1 MSQPA
6 QILGALV
13 SGGVESLPGSLGL
26 KLPRE
31 IGEHK
36 VRSLG
41 FHEGNG
47 HQAERK
53 SSGFAFNC
61 GSSVQVIAAAGTIF
75 TITPEGSHIM
85 LTAYGPR
92 SEPVLHLENPRPDP
106 RWESV
111 TNRIKSFAALDL
123 DWDGYGTGPIGQ
135 PAIGS
140 ALGIVRAAQDTGT
153 WKFAWAN
160 PTSEDGILMQLAQ
173 PGGVTMKLEVGEEG
187 DIGAMVK
194 RTGAEPEFFD
204 IAVDDLEE
212 FFAQQSNDP
221 TV

>member
-6 QILGALV
+6 QILGTLV
-13 SGGVESLPGSLGL
+13 SGGVESLPSLLGL

-36 VRSLG
+36 VGYLG
-41 FHEGNG
+41 FREGDG

-61 GSSVQVIAAAGTIF
+61 GSSVHAIAAAGSIF
-75 TITPEGSHIM
+75 IINPEGSHVM
-85 LTAYGPR
+85 LTTYGTR
-92 SEPVLHLENPRPDP
+92 CEPVQHLENPRPDS

-111 TNRIKSFAALDL
+111 TKRINSFAKLDP

-140 ALGIVRAAQDTGT
+140 ALAIIRAAQDTGM
-153 WKFAWAN
+153 WKFTWAN

-194 RTGAEPEFFD
+194 RPGSEPEFFD
-204 IAVDDLEE
+204 IPVDDLEE